1 MTTAVAPTRFL
12 FETQFQTDMKQKL
25 LLPTP
30 LQALFKC
37 ALAVVMFVIIVLI
50 AKSCT
55 HTTKAQV
62 IYDNKLK
69 SENVKMRAQIEAY
82 NSLLHRIW
90 VDKPNYFEEVLEES
104 DEWVNLQNVLEND
117 FQDAFKFTSQE
128 DSLSYHLNWH
138 NGDNTVRVIKHVIS
152 PHEKDMLLP

>member
-1 MTTAVAPTRFL
+1 
-12 FETQFQTDMKQKL
+12 MKKKKL
-25 LLPTP
+25 LPKP
-30 LQALFKC
+30 LQLTIKC
-37 ALAVVMFVIIVLI
+37 ALAVFIYVICMFIGQMCT
-50 AKSCT
+50 SCT
-55 HTTKAQV
+55 SRSVAQV
-62 IYDNKLK
+62 NMDNYLK
-69 SENVKMRAQIEAY
+69 SENDKLHSQISAY

-152 PHEKDMLLP
+152 PHEKDMLLQ